1 MEDSAHYKR
10 ILKKNGVKAISA
22 TENIT
27 EGSQGVIL
35 EAMLDGITSQIA
47 EGVSNGRKHHPL
59 D

>member
-35 EAMLDGITSQIA
+35 EAMLDGMA
-47 EGVSNGRKHHPL
+47 EYYKPNCRGSF
-59 D
+59 